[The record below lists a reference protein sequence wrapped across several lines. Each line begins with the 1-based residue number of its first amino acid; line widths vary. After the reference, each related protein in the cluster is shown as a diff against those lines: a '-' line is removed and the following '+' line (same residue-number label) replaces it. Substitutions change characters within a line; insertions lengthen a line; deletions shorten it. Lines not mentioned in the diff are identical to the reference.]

1 MLHVDVLSGYFICGA
16 GSLVGAAM
24 LRIAEASDA
33 RTHRALRL
41 CGWGFVLL
49 GLGLMPSGLGE
60 QGVSLAAAQFSLAFG
75 TLTGMLLIGAG
86 LGEVQGKRLRPRWI
100 ATAVVFFALGLAL
113 ALQEDRYAF
122 GVAFVVGM
130 VAVSSLMVWLM
141 RGMILRGRDV
151 TEHAMAASMIVL
163 VVSCWM
169 RLAFTLAHRGGV
181 RADLMYLPPPFDSVL
196 AALYGVLPM
205 IVATLMLT
213 LVNSRLRHQLRQR
226 AITDELTGTMTRR
239 ALREMAPALIEQQ
252 QAKHRE
258 VAVLM
263 LDLDR
268 FKAINDT
275 YGHVKGDAVLRMAA
289 GVLQTHARVDTLLA
303 RYGGEEFI
311 AVVPVDDL
319 PAARRVAE
327 RLRLAIEGADWVATM
342 GLASGVTVSV
352 GVAMVSPAESLDAAL
367 QRADEALYRAKRDGR
382 NQCQIGLAVA

>member
-163 VVSCWM
+163 VVSCWT

-196 AALYGVLPM
+196 AA
-205 IVATLMLT
+205 
-213 LVNSRLRHQLRQR
+213 
-226 AITDELTGTMTRR
+226 
-239 ALREMAPALIEQQ
+239 
-252 QAKHRE
+252 
-258 VAVLM
+258 
-263 LDLDR
+263 
-268 FKAINDT
+268 
-275 YGHVKGDAVLRMAA
+275 
-289 GVLQTHARVDTLLA
+289 
-303 RYGGEEFI
+303 
-311 AVVPVDDL
+311 
-319 PAARRVAE
+319 
-327 RLRLAIEGADWVATM
+327 RLRLAIEGADWVGTM

>member
-1 MLHVDVLSGYFICGA
+1 
-16 GSLVGAAM
+16 
-24 LRIAEASDA
+24 
-33 RTHRALRL
+33 
-41 CGWGFVLL
+41 
-49 GLGLMPSGLGE
+49 
-60 QGVSLAAAQFSLAFG
+60 
-75 TLTGMLLIGAG
+75 
-86 LGEVQGKRLRPRWI
+86 
-100 ATAVVFFALGLAL
+100 
-113 ALQEDRYAF
+113 
-122 GVAFVVGM
+122 
-130 VAVSSLMVWLM
+130 
-141 RGMILRGRDV
+141 
-151 TEHAMAASMIVL
+151 
-163 VVSCWM
+163 
-169 RLAFTLAHRGGV
+169 
-181 RADLMYLPPPFDSVL
+181 
-196 AALYGVLPM
+196 
-205 IVATLMLT
+205 VATLMLT

-239 ALREMAPALIEQQ
+239 ALSEMAPALVEQQ
-252 QAKHRE
+252 QANHRE

-327 RLRLAIEGADWVATM
+327 RLRLAIEGADWVSTM

>member
-1 MLHVDVLSGYFICGA
+1 
-16 GSLVGAAM
+16 
-24 LRIAEASDA
+24 
-33 RTHRALRL
+33 
-41 CGWGFVLL
+41 
-49 GLGLMPSGLGE
+49 
-60 QGVSLAAAQFSLAFG
+60 
-75 TLTGMLLIGAG
+75 
-86 LGEVQGKRLRPRWI
+86 
-100 ATAVVFFALGLAL
+100 
-113 ALQEDRYAF
+113 
-122 GVAFVVGM
+122 
-130 VAVSSLMVWLM
+130 
-141 RGMILRGRDV
+141 
-151 TEHAMAASMIVL
+151 
-163 VVSCWM
+163 
-169 RLAFTLAHRGGV
+169 
-181 RADLMYLPPPFDSVL
+181 MYLPPPFDSVL

-239 ALREMAPALIEQQ
+239 ALREMAPALVEQQ

-327 RLRLAIEGADWVATM
+327 RLRLAIEGADWVSTM

>member
-41 CGWGFVLL
+41 CGWGFVVL

-60 QGVSLAAAQFSLAFG
+60 SVAALAAAQFSLGFG

-86 LGEVQGKRLRPRWI
+86 LGEVQGKRLRARAI
-100 ATAVVFFALGLAL
+100 AAWVMCFALGLAL
-113 ALQEDRYAF
+113 ALHVGRHTF
-122 GVAFVVGM
+122 GIAFVTGM
-130 VAVSSLMVWLM
+130 VVVASMMTWLM
-141 RGMILRGRDV
+141 RGMILHGRDA
-151 TEHAMAASMIVL
+151 TERAMAASMMVL

-169 RLAFTLAHRGGV
+169 RWAFTLADTGGV
-181 RADLMYLPPPFDSVL
+181 RADLMYLPAPYDSAL

-213 LVNSRLRHQLRQR
+213 LVNSRLRHQLRVR

-239 ALREMAPALIEQQ
+239 ALRELAPSLVQQ
-252 QAKHRE
+252 QHASQRD

-275 YGHVKGDAVLRMAA
+275 YGHIKGDAVLRMAA
-289 GVLQTHARVDTLLA
+289 EVLQAHARVDTLLA

-327 RLRLAIEGADWVATM
+327 RLRQAIEGADWVGAL
-342 GLASGVTVSV
+342 GLGSGVTVSV
-352 GVAMVSPAESLDAAL
+352 GVAVVGPAEPLDAAL